1 MTKSSPGLTKEQRA
15 ARRREYMKEYM
26 RRFRREHPERDHA
39 YRVAGALNFLRRE
52 GITLPCVE
60 KDGESE

>member
-1 MTKSSPGLTKEQRA
+1 MTKSTVTQTERA

-26 RRFRREHPERDHA
+26 RRFRREHPDRDHA

-52 GITLPCVE
+52 GITVSRAGTE
-60 KDGESE
+60 GENE